1 MRTPLR
7 VLMIEDDENDVILL
21 KRYLQRSGFDVTAV
35 CVETCEAMKQAL
47 CDAQWDIVISDFRL
61 PNFNGSEA
69 LKQLKESEL
78 DIPFIIVSGAI
89 GEEAAVEAMRIG
101 AHDYVMKD
109 NLTRLGPVI
118 ERELREV
125 TVRNERRLTEKALSE
140 SENRYRTLIE
150 HIPAITYIAK
160 LDNLRTPYFFNQHV
174 NKLLGFAPEEFLR
187 QPDFWQQQIHPDD
200 RIRVNNAI
208 ALCIGSHKPLNVEY
222 RMLTRNKEALWF
234 LDEATIVCDL
244 DGIPTMLQGVMMNIT
259 DNKESQEALRNQF
272 IFAQEIMESV
282 TQLAERCQMN
292 FFGIDK
298 PNEEVEK

>member
-1 MRTPLR
+1 MKIPLH

-21 KRYLQRSGFDVTAV
+21 KRYLQKSGFEVTAH
-35 CVETCEAMKQAL
+35 CVETREAMKKAL
-47 CDAQWDIVISDFRL
+47 SEEKWDIVISDFRL

-69 LKQLKESEL
+69 LKQLKDSEL

-89 GEEAAVEAMRIG
+89 GEESAVEAMRIG

-109 NLTRLGPVI
+109 NLARLGPVI

-125 TVRNERRLTEKALSE
+125 TVRNEHRLAEKALRE

-160 LDNLRTPYFFNQHV
+160 LDDLRTPYFFNQHV
-174 NKLLGFAPEEFLR
+174 NKLLGFAPDDFLR
-187 QPDFWQQQIHPDD
+187 QPDFWHQQIHPED
-200 RIRVNNAI
+200 RERVNNEI
-208 ALCIGSHKPLNVEY
+208 TKCIYKHKPLSVEY
-222 RMLTRNKEALWF
+222 RMLTRDKQALWF

-244 DGIPTMLQGVMMNIT
+244 DGMPTMLQGVMMNIT

-298 PNEEVEK
+298 LNEEQEK